1 MVVGVVGGQG
11 MITSFNRFD
20 PIKDLKAEMNV
31 LFFCERKQIQ
41 RGEVTGRKS
50 QSYVATVN

>member
-1 MVVGVVGGQG
+1 LVVVGGGQG

-41 RGEVTGRKS
+41 GGEVTGRKS